1 MESLDG
7 NLISNSLLVLS
18 VLANIAMG
26 YKQVFGSP
34 KVEVAHQPL
43 EVKQHIR
50 AITEHELQEI
60 KSKQEADR
68 AYFADRL
75 DHLDREFRSELKK
88 DATALHEK
96 INSVA
101 MDVAGLKSATQLQ
114 NQYLA
119 QISTKLDSLNSRAS

>member
-7 NLISNSLLVLS
+7 VFLMKTMILLNL
-18 VLANIAMG
+18 LATIAMG

-34 KVEVAHQPL
+34 RIEVAHQPL

-60 KSKQEADR
+60 KAKQEADR